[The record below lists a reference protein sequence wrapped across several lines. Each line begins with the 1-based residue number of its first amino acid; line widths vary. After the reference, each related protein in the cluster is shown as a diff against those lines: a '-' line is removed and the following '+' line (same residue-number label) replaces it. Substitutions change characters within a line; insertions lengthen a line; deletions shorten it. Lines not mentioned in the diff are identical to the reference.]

1 MATAASKAADS
12 YIGSLICLIT
22 KSDIRYEGFLF
33 HLDAAESTIGLRNV
47 KSYGSEGRKKDGPQ
61 ISPSDKI
68 YEYIFF
74 RGSDIKDLQVISSP
88 SPQSTAVVPD
98 DPAIIQTH
106 FPNPTPPTIGMTSPG
121 AVQVADVST
130 SAPSMLPV
138 APFLLN
144 LPPNPLLP
152 SSNLWGSSLPPPPV
166 NISGPAVP
174 NYWPGLVG
182 SSGGVSHYQQQQ
194 QQQHFPPP
202 PQSLVASLPIQQQA
216 QHQNV
221 NALAGGSSLA
231 AQHHPLLLPISTT
244 SPNLLP
250 AMPSPSGQSNPRQPA
265 KPAFNL
271 LSIPMPNDAF
281 RTLSTV
287 AVDSCPRTVASLEAE
302 LNANANL
309 TPVRKEPSSVIS
321 PSGSFPTFSQTV
333 SSIVDTKGAS
343 LSNLSRQSLLTPE
356 VQSGEKDSSSS
367 RSMQN
372 PNFDVYTGQA
382 SVSEPLPSGS
392 TEETL
397 ESLPKSPTKILRG
410 STSSHHSRSYFAQGR
425 DGAHQDTSSTHHNS
439 RGPPAHR
446 GNVPNGGPVYAQ
458 QSYRKYAS
466 GRGNGLI
473 GAALHSR
480 QSNMVM
486 GRGKVPNGVPQHNHR
501 SIGIQFRDGVTQHNH
516 RNTGIQFRDGVPQ
529 HNHRNT
535 GSHFRGRGAKNPLVT
550 KRFSEDFDFEAMNE
564 KFNKKEVWD
573 FLGRSN
579 KDESDEGIGDE
590 KEMDGSDAEDATGD
604 GSAKHDN
611 KSVYCKEDFYD
622 SLSCHALDRESGK
635 VKFSDQRKK
644 DVETFGEIQ
653 KNPRGRS
660 QGARMSGGL
669 QQSYRGRGYDNAR
682 GGRGQGRTVWGR
694 VT

>member
-33 HLDAAESTIGLRNV
+33 HLDAPESTIGLRNV

-88 SPQSTAVVPD
+88 SPQSTSVVPD

-121 AVQVADVST
+121 AAQVADFST

-152 SSNLWGSSLPPPPV
+152 SPRLWGSSLPPPPV
-166 NISGPAVP
+166 NISGPTVP

-182 SSGGVSHYQQQQ
+182 SSGGVSHFQQQR
-194 QQQHFPPP
+194 FPPP

-221 NALAGGSSLA
+221 NALARGSSLA

-244 SPNLLP
+244 SSNLLP
-250 AMPSPSGQSNPRQPA
+250 AVPSPSGQSNPGQPA

-271 LSIPMPNDAF
+271 SSIPMPNDAF
-281 RTLSTV
+281 RALSTV
-287 AVDSCPRTVASLEAE
+287 AVDSCPRTVSSLEAE
-302 LNANANL
+302 LNANAIL
-309 TPVRKEPSSVIS
+309 APVRKEPRSVIS
-321 PSGSFPTFSQTV
+321 TSDSFPTFAQTV

-343 LSNLSRQSLLTPE
+343 LSNLSRPSLLTPE
-356 VQSGEKDSSSS
+356 VQSGVKDSSSS
-367 RSMQN
+367 QLMRN
-372 PNFDVYTGQA
+372 PNFDVHTVQA

-392 TEETL
+392 TEETP
-397 ESLPKSPTKILRG
+397 ESLSKLPTKTLRG
-410 STSSHHSRSYFAQGR
+410 STSSHHNISHFARGR
-425 DGAHQDTSSTHHNS
+425 DGAHQDTSSTYHNR
-439 RGPPAHR
+439 RGHTHR
-446 GNVPNGGPVYAQ
+446 GNAPNGGAVYAQ
-458 QSYRKYAS
+458 QSYRKHAS

-480 QSNMVM
+480 QSNMGM
-486 GRGKVPNGVPQHNHR
+486 GRGKPNGVPQHKP
-501 SIGIQFRDGVTQHNH
+501 
-516 RNTGIQFRDGVPQ
+516 RNTGSQFRDGVPQ
-529 HNHRNT
+529 HNLRNT
-535 GSHFRGRGAKNPLVT
+535 GSQFRGRGAKNPHVA
-550 KRFSEDFDFEAMNE
+550 KRFFEDFDFEAMNE

-573 FLGRSN
+573 FLGRSS
-579 KDESDEGIGDE
+579 KAESDEGIGVE
-590 KEMDGSDAEDATGD
+590 KEMDESDAEDVTGD
-604 GSAKHDN
+604 GSAKHD
-611 KSVYCKEDFYD
+611 KPVYCKEDFFD
-622 SLSCHALDRESGK
+622 SLSCHTLDRESGK
-635 VKFSDQRKK
+635 VKFSEQRKK
-644 DVETFGEIQ
+644 DAETFGETQ
-653 KNPRGRS
+653 KNQRGRG
-660 QGARMSGGL
+660 QGARMSGAS

>member
-33 HLDAAESTIGLRNV
+33 HLDAQESTIGLRNV
-47 KSYGSEGRKKDGPQ
+47 KSYGTEGRKKDGPQ

-88 SPQSTAVVPD
+88 LPQSTSVVPD

-106 FPNPTPPTIGMTSPG
+106 FPNPTPSTMGMTSPG
-121 AVQVADVST
+121 AAQVADVST

-138 APFLLN
+138 APFLVN

-152 SSNLWGSSLPPPPV
+152 SSSLWGSSLPPPPV
-166 NISGPAVP
+166 NINGPAVP

-182 SSGGVSHYQQQQ
+182 SSGGVSHFQQQR
-194 QQQHFPPP
+194 FPPP

-221 NALAGGSSLA
+221 NALVGGSSLA
-231 AQHHPLLLPISTT
+231 AQHHPLLLPITTT

-250 AMPSPSGQSNPRQPA
+250 ATPSPSGQSSPGQPA

-271 LSIPMPNDAF
+271 SSIPMPNNASRAF
-281 RTLSTV
+281 PTV
-287 AVDSCPRTVASLEAE
+287 AVDSCPRTLSSLEAE
-302 LNANANL
+302 LNANAIL
-309 TPVRKEPSSVIS
+309 APVMKESSSVAS
-321 PSGSFPTFSQTV
+321 TSVSFPTFSQTV

-343 LSNLSRQSLLTPE
+343 LSNLSRLSLLTPE
-356 VQSGEKDSSSS
+356 VQSGVKDSSSS
-367 RSMQN
+367 QSMQ
-372 PNFDVYTGQA
+372 TLK
-382 SVSEPLPSGS
+382 SEPLPSGS

-397 ESLPKSPTKILRG
+397 ESLPKSTTKTLRG
-410 STSSHHSRSYFAQGR
+410 STSSHHNRSHFARGR
-425 DGAHQDTSSTHHNS
+425 DGAHRDTVSTHHNS
-439 RGPPAHR
+439 RGPIHR
-446 GNVPNGGPVYAQ
+446 GNAPNGGAVNTH
-458 QSYRKYAS
+458 QSYRKHAS

-480 QSNMVM
+480 QSNMGM
-486 GRGKVPNGVPQHNHR
+486 GRGKVPNGVPQH
-501 SIGIQFRDGVTQHNH
+501 SH
-516 RNTGIQFRDGVPQ
+516 RNV
-529 HNHRNT
+529 
-535 GSHFRGRGAKNPLVT
+535 GSQFRGRGAKNSHVV

-564 KFNKKEVWD
+564 KFNKKEIWD

-579 KDESDEGIGDE
+579 KTESDDGIGDE
-590 KEMDGSDAEDATGD
+590 KEMDGSDAEDETGD
-604 GSAKHDN
+604 GSAKHDY
-611 KSVYCKEDFYD
+611 KPVYRKDDFFD
-622 SLSCHALDRESGK
+622 SLSCHTLDHESGK
-635 VKFSDQRKK
+635 VKFSEQRKK
-644 DVETFGEIQ
+644 DAETFGEIQ
-653 KNPRGRS
+653 KNQRGRG
-660 QGARMSGGL
+660 QGARMSGVS
-669 QQSYRGRGYDNAR
+669 QHSYRGRGYDNAR

>member
-1 MATAASKAADS
+1 MATATAASKAADS

-33 HLDAAESTIGLRNV
+33 HLDAPESTIGLRNV
-47 KSYGSEGRKKDGPQ
+47 KSYGTEGRKKDGPQ

-88 SPQSTAVVPD
+88 SPQSTSVVPD
-98 DPAIIQTH
+98 DPAIIQTQ
-106 FPNPTPPTIGMTSPG
+106 FPNPTPSTIGMTSPG
-121 AVQVADVST
+121 AAQVAGVST
-130 SAPSMLPV
+130 SSPSMLPV
-138 APFLLN
+138 APFLVN

-152 SSNLWGSSLPPPPV
+152 NSSLWSSSLPPPPV
-166 NISGPAVP
+166 NINGPAVP

-182 SSGGVSHYQQQQ
+182 SSGGVSHFQRQR
-194 QQQHFPPP
+194 FPPP

-250 AMPSPSGQSNPRQPA
+250 AMPSSSGQSNPGQPA

-271 LSIPMPNDAF
+271 SSIPMPNNAS
-281 RTLSTV
+281 RALAAV
-287 AVDSCPRTVASLEAE
+287 AMDSCPRTVSSLEAE
-302 LNANANL
+302 LNANAIL
-309 TPVRKEPSSVIS
+309 APVTKEPSSVIS
-321 PSGSFPTFSQTV
+321 TSDSFPTFSKTV
-333 SSIVDTKGAS
+333 SSVVDTKGAS
-343 LSNLSRQSLLTPE
+343 LSSLSLSRPSLLTPPE
-356 VQSGEKDSSSS
+356 VQSGVKDSSLSQ
-367 RSMQN
+367 SMRT
-372 PNFDVYTGQA
+372 PNFDVHTVQA
-382 SVSEPLPSGS
+382 SVSEALPSGS
-392 TEETL
+392 TEETF
-397 ESLPKSPTKILRG
+397 ESLPKSPSKTLRG
-410 STSSHHSRSYFAQGR
+410 STSSLHNRGHFARGR
-425 DGAHQDTSSTHHNS
+425 DGAHQDTLSTHHNS
-439 RGPPAHR
+439 RGHTHR
-446 GNVPNGGPVYAQ
+446 GNAPNGGAVYTH
-458 QSYRKYAS
+458 QSYRKHAS

-480 QSNMVM
+480 QSNMGM

-501 SIGIQFRDGVTQHNH
+501 
-516 RNTGIQFRDGVPQ
+516 NTGGQ
-529 HNHRNT
+529 
-535 GSHFRGRGAKNPLVT
+535 FRGRGAKNPHVV
-550 KRFSEDFDFEAMNE
+550 KRFSQDFDFEAMNE

-579 KDESDEGIGDE
+579 KAESDDGIGDE
-590 KEMDGSDAEDATGD
+590 KEMDDSDAEDVTGD
-604 GSAKHDN
+604 GSAKHDY
-611 KSVYCKEDFYD
+611 KPVYFKDDFFD
-622 SLSCHALDRESGK
+622 SLSCDAHDRESGK
-635 VKFSDQRKK
+635 VKFSEQRKK
-644 DVETFGEIQ
+644 DAETFGEIQ
-653 KNPRGRS
+653 KNQRGRGR
-660 QGARMSGGL
+660 GARMSGAS